1 MTANDL
7 TRRQLKFVAALM
19 ESTTVAE
26 AAHRAGIGEKTAHRY
41 LKEPAVQNAIRAAG
55 REQLESLT
63 RRLRRLGQ
71 DAAETLGA
79 AMQAEDGSWSPRIK
93 TADSVIGRL
102 LKVSELLDLEE
113 RVTALGQALRKERP

>member
-79 AMQAEDGSWSPRIK
+79 AMQAEDASWSPRIK
-93 TADSVIGRL
+93 AADSVIGRL

-113 RVTALGQALRKERP
+113 RVTALGQASRKERP

>member
-26 AAHRAGIGEKTAHRY
+26 AARRAGIGEKTAHRY
-41 LKEPAVQNAIRAAG
+41 LKEPAVQNAIQAAG

-79 AMQAEDGSWSPRIK
+79 AMQAEDASWSPRIK
-93 TADSVIGRL
+93 AADSVIGRL

-113 RVTALGQALRKERP
+113 RVTALGQALRKERL

>member
-79 AMQAEDGSWSPRIK
+79 AMQAEDASWSPRIK
-93 TADSVIGRL
+93 AADSVIGRL

-113 RVTALGQALRKERP
+113 RVTALEQALSKERL

>member
-26 AAHRAGIGEKTAHRY
+26 AAHRAGIGEKTTHRY

-79 AMQAEDGSWSPRIK
+79 AMQAEDASWSPRIK
-93 TADSVIGRL
+93 AADSVIGRL

-113 RVTALGQALRKERP
+113 RVTALGQAMRKERP

>member
-79 AMQAEDGSWSPRIK
+79 AMQVEDASWSPRIK
-93 TADSVIGRL
+93 AADSVIGRL

-113 RVTALGQALRKERP
+113 RVTALGQASRKERP

>member
-1 MTANDL
+1 V
-7 TRRQLKFVAALM
+7 R
-19 ESTTVAE
+19 
-26 AAHRAGIGEKTAHRY
+26 
-41 LKEPAVQNAIRAAG
+41 NAIRAAG

-79 AMQAEDGSWSPRIK
+79 AMQAEDASWSPRIK
-93 TADSVIGRL
+93 AADSVIGRL

-113 RVTALGQALRKERP
+113 RVTALGQAMRKERP

>member
-79 AMQAEDGSWSPRIK
+79 AMQAEDASWSPRIK
-93 TADSVIGRL
+93 AADSVIGRL

>member
-79 AMQAEDGSWSPRIK
+79 AMQVEDASWSPRIK
-93 TADSVIGRL
+93 AADSVIGRL
-102 LKVSELLDLEE
+102 LKVGELLDFEE
-113 RVTALGQALRKERP
+113 RVTALGQASRKERP

>member
-63 RRLRRLGQ
+63 RRLHRLGQ
-71 DAAETLGA
+71 DAAETLGVA
-79 AMQAEDGSWSPRIK
+79 LQAEDASWSPRIK
-93 TADSVIGRL
+93 AADSVIGRL

-113 RVTALGQALRKERP
+113 RVTALGQASRKERP

>member
-7 TRRQLKFVAALM
+7 TRRQLKFDAALT

-79 AMQAEDGSWSPRIK
+79 AMQAEDASWSPRIK
-93 TADSVIGRL
+93 AADSVIGRL
-102 LKVSELLDLEE
+102 LKVSELLDLEK
-113 RVTALGQALRKERP
+113 RVTALGQSLRKERP

>member
-79 AMQAEDGSWSPRIK
+79 AMQAEDASWSPRIK
-93 TADSVIGRL
+93 AADSVIGRL

-113 RVTALGQALRKERP
+113 RVTALGQAMRKERP